1 MKPALAFVS
10 IILLF
15 NSCVAFHSGKKY
27 TKCKNRCY
35 DAYQLAIQPCLNTL
49 ENMECKAVYEKDLT
63 NCLQNCQYEE
73 TQRIRGKRE
82 AQKDF
87 IDGVLYPDKNSSQTV
102 MP

>member
-1 MKPALAFVS
+1 MKPSFS
-10 IILLF
+10 ILLIF
-15 NSCVAFHSGKKY
+15 LFLNSCVAFHSGRKY
-27 TKCKNRCY
+27 AKCKNQCY
-35 DAYQLAIQPCLNTL
+35 DAYQLAIKPCLNTL

-82 AQKDF
+82 AQNDF
-87 IDGVLYPDKNSSQTV
+87 IDGILFPDQNSPQTG